1 MSEAQGVNSVEIAVQ
16 VLDAVAQFNHPIR
29 AVDIA
34 AITGLSK
41 SRLHKYLVSLCR
53 SGMMYQNPENSLYGL
68 GTKIGHLALAAD
80 KQNGHITVIN
90 KTLCQLRD
98 KLNISTGL
106 VIVQDNELW
115 LIHYNRSNK
124 AIDIDYQVNT
134 QVPLNH
140 SAAGKVF
147 LAFSQEF
154 ANQSLLSAT
163 EIAEIRAQ
171 GYSTRLKEESTI
183 PGAKSISCPIYDSAG
198 NLVAAAV
205 VMGFLPEDKSALNK
219 IANELMSMIKQ
230 LRLPAL

>member
-90 KTLCQLRD
+90 KTLCQL
-98 KLNISTGL
+98 
-106 VIVQDNELW
+106 QDNELW